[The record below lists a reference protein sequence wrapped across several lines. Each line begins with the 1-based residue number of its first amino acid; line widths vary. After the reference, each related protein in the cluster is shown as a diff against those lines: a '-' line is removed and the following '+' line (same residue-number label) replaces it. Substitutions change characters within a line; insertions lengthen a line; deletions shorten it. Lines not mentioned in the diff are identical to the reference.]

1 MSLMLFLPGLTFP
14 LTTWA
19 FAPYWIMLDAKKK
32 NINIDSEKISIYH
45 LDLNQKIN
53 NSNPEKNFILDK
65 QGEVIT
71 VVY

>member
-1 MSLMLFLPGLTFP
+1 
-14 LTTWA
+14 
-19 FAPYWIMLDAKKK
+19 MLDAKKK